1 VLATLELT
9 ESVCTQASLNH
20 VTDSCRLLV
29 SRFPALVCSLQY
41 EKHSYSAGSLPKD
54 PVFFMIVDYAVEWF

>member
-1 VLATLELT
+1 MF
-9 ESVCTQASLNH
+9 N

-41 EKHSYSAGSLPKD
+41 ANHSYSAGSLPKD
-54 PVFFMIVDYAVEWF
+54 LVVFYDSEPCG